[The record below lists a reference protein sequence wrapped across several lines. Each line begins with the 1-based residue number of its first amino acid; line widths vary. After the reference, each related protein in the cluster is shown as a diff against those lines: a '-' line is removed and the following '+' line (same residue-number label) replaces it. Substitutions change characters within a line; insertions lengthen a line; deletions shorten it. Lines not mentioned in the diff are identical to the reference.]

1 MFDINTNIDSFNYYL
16 MKQDN
21 LILYNTYKR
30 ALLYILGK
38 CVAINDSEGALL
50 KDSGDIIALDTTN
63 KMFKIYLKLDFIDY
77 ITDQDYEKHYTLHA
91 IYGMNDVELVHMV
104 WMEED
109 KIKFTFKVL
118 SNDIKDF
125 TDEQKFLV
133 NAILENYINSSS
145 DEDETVHDLFYS
157 MIVSNEENGEDD
169 DS

>member
-1 MFDINTNIDSFNYYL
+1 MFNINTDINSYNEYL
-16 MKQDN
+16 MKRDKF
-21 LILYNTYKR
+21 ILYNSLKR

-38 CVAINDSEGALL
+38 CVAINDAEGALL
-50 KDSGDIIALDTTN
+50 KDRGDIIELTSTN

-91 IYGMNDVELVHMV
+91 IYGMNDLELIHMI
-104 WMEED
+104 WMEDD
-109 KIKFTFKVL
+109 KINFDFKVI
-118 SNDIKDF
+118 SNDVKDF
-125 TDEQKFLV
+125 TDEQHFLI